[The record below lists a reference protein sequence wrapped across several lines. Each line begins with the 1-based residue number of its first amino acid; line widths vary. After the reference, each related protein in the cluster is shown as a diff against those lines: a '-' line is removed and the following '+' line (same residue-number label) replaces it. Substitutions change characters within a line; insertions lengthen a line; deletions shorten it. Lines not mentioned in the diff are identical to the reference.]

1 MVNKREVSDV
11 VVGGDEFRRHIDALF
26 VPEIDNGE
34 HGFFVLFERDF
45 VEWRF
50 GSEECVDMDGLGI
63 LQFRQI
69 FQKLEDSFL
78 RKAGFEL
85 LRVGDEI
92 ALFAAPDAAFTE
104 TAVGVLDDGVLFKI
118 FRPVRAVFIGV
129 VHVDVETDIRVVFFP
144 RLAHHRAKRFTRV
157 VREGGT
163 ALWSDFA
170 P

>member
-1 MVNKREVSDV
+1 
-11 VVGGDEFRRHIDALF
+11 
-26 VPEIDNGE
+26 
-34 HGFFVLFERDF
+34 
-45 VEWRF
+45 
-50 GSEECVDMDGLGI
+50 MDGLGI

-78 RKAGFEL
+78 CEAGFEL
-85 LRVGDEI
+85 LCMGDEI

-118 FRPVRAVFIGV
+118 FRPVRTVFIGV

-144 RLAHHRAKRFTRV
+144 RFAHHCAERFTWI

-163 ALWSDFA
+163 ALRSDFT